1 MSLLVSDSPL
11 TTDSTITPSPVVQQ
25 TETNLEVLN
34 NSDLQTSTS
43 VASSSSSTNVPP
55 LSASRILNTSLI
67 YTKKQ
72 SYSAPGSKPWLKF
85 IEYQDKKARLTT
97 HVSTID
103 EYGEQLIQ
111 ERLTYK
117 HEHDIELKPLADYH
131 GTMPKH
137 TSKIITASKET
148 NEKLRKEHADF
159 QLDYSS
165 VIDL

>member
-1 MSLLVSDSPL
+1 M
-11 TTDSTITPSPVVQQ
+11 TPEHLISF
-25 TETNLEVLN
+25 
-34 NSDLQTSTS
+34 
-43 VASSSSSTNVPP
+43 VPNHP
-55 LSASRILNTSLI
+55 I
-67 YTKKQ
+67 YRSGKKKQ

-137 TSKIITASKET
+137 VE
-148 NEKLRKEHADF
+148 R
-159 QLDYSS
+159 
-165 VIDL
+165 